1 MSNRGRAVR
10 VVGGRNVGC
19 TGWINL
25 DKPKPQQSYNV
36 FLVMKNGTV
45 AEKQVCDNNIE
56 FEKKPNSYAEA
67 IFQQHDDILLKMNQ
81 LVDALAMCKIENE
94 QPAVVAIFTKT
105 LDAAVKKHRTR
116 IGNKAVHRDVAYGKP
131 KEK

>member
-36 FLVMKNGTV
+36 FLVLKNGTV
-45 AEKQVCDNNIE
+45 AEKQVRDNNIE

-81 LVDALAMCKIENE
+81 LVDAWPCAC
-94 QPAVVAIFTKT
+94 
-105 LDAAVKKHRTR
+105 VKSRMSSPQWWQSL
-116 IGNKAVHRDVAYGKP
+116 P
-131 KEK
+131 KRWMQL